1 MTIPPDEMCKTCKGT
16 GMTATDMTST
26 KSRLC
31 FDCHGTGKKSKL
43 IPKH

>member
-1 MTIPPDEMCKTCKGT
+1 MTIPPDEMCETCKGT
-16 GMTATDMTST
+16 GMTAT